1 MLNSCSFIGR
11 LGKDVES
18 VNTTSGTSVSKFS
31 LACSEK
37 YKGKET
43 TEWINCV
50 TFGKTAEFAAK
61 YLQKGALI
69 YVSGKMNTQKW
80 QDKSGN
86 DRYTTQILVNDLQ
99 SLSSKSVDQQKSNGG
114 HDFQSSGEE
123 DVPF

>member
-18 VNTTSGTSVSKFS
+18 VNTTSGTSISKFS

-37 YKGKET
+37 YKDKET

-50 TFGKTAEFAAK
+50 TFGKTADFAAK

-80 QDKSGN
+80 QDKNGN
-86 DRYTTQILVNDLQ
+86 DRYTTQIIVNDLQ

-114 HDFQSSGEE
+114 HDFQTSGDSE
-123 DVPF
+123 VPF